1 MDIIKKQKLQVLKF
15 KAKQGETTEFNANT
29 KTEHDTV
36 LGIFVRLSNSEA
48 LQGATIRIWVDE
60 TEVIPNDT
68 EVALLHHS
76 DDMSISDVKYPVH
89 EKAKNST
96 VKIIYKD
103 DSDNLANAEEYDVR
117 VYIIAEVSVKQ

>member
-1 MDIIKKQKLQVLKF
+1 MDTIKKQKLQVLKF
-15 KAKQGETTEFNANT
+15 RAKKGETTEFNANT

-36 LGIFVRLSNSEA
+36 LGVFVRLSNIAA
-48 LQGATIRIWVDE
+48 LQGATIHIWVDE
-60 TEVIPNDT
+60 TEVVPNDT

-76 DDMSISDVKYPVH
+76 DDMSINDIKYPVN

-103 DSDNLANAEEYDVR
+103 DSENLANDSEYDVR
-117 VYIIAEVSVKQ
+117 VYIVAEVSVKQ